1 MKRIYAFSDTH
12 GYRNGFDIFLARTP
26 DADAYAHLGD
36 YASDAEAFAP
46 LTKKPFYSVRGNGD
60 FGSDKPLEEIIT
72 LEGARILLLHG
83 HTCAVKYGLQRLLY
97 RALELEAQ
105 AVLYGHTHAADIAFE
120 QGICLVCPGAMGR
133 SRATYASLTVED
145 GMVTPKLFC
154 L

>member
-1 MKRIYAFSDTH
+1 MKQIYAFSDTH
-12 GYRNGFDIFLARTP
+12 GYRDGFERFLALTQ
-26 DADAYAHLGD
+26 DGAAYAHLGD
-36 YASDAEAFAP
+36 YVSDAEAFVP
-46 LTKKPFYSVRGNGD
+46 LTKKPVYSVRGNGD
-60 FGSDKPLEEIIT
+60 FGSDKPLEQIIT
-72 LEGARILLLHG
+72 LENARILLLHG

-97 RALELEAQ
+97 RALELEVQ